1 MCKEGGIL
9 AGLRRP
15 RMCHFWGSHAYI
27 PVFMWCHFFI
37 FTFILK
43 SREYVNHFAKEKK
56 YVWAIHVSQHA
67 KLPKNTSDPTT
78 GVSHAAVCASRVAH
92 THADWTWTFHGA
104 GVLSAP
110 RAHPSSTRAFQP
122 PAEAS
127 VWKRGAP
134 TRSAAGGTREV
145 LLHPNQS
152 GRHAAG
158 NMCGHV
164 ASRRN
169 RTNAVAI
176 RWCQTKLIDSYG
188 AGA

>member
-1 MCKEGGIL
+1 MLSCRKIL
-9 AGLRRP
+9 VIRRQECLMLLFVPVVCRSHTRRLDVNIPRCRGSLRASRP
-15 RMCHFWGSHAYI
+15 S
-27 PVFMWCHFFI
+27 I
-37 FTFILK
+37 F
-43 SREYVNHFAKEKK
+43 
-56 YVWAIHVSQHA
+56 
-67 KLPKNTSDPTT
+67 DT
-78 GVSHAAVCASRVAH
+78 GVPASSR
-92 THADWTWTFHGA
+92 G
-104 GVLSAP
+104 
-110 RAHPSSTRAFQP
+110 
-122 PAEAS
+122 
-127 VWKRGAP
+127 KRGAP